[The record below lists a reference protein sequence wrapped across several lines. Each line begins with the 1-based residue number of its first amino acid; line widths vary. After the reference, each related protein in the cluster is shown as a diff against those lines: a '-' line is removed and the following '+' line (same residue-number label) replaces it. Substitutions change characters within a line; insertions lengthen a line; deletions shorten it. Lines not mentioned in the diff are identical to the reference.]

1 MLRYIFSSR
10 YRLSTYIL
18 TVLYLF
24 LYDFIFREYLFP
36 LWRYMGTQY
45 HDISGCDYIIFLLF
59 GAFPALFYKG
69 LKNVAS
75 GISIMIFIFGV
86 LPCYHAVCTM
96 NSLSTGTVLGYAI
109 AFIVCGTMFFMSDS
123 IYLYKKPFIT
133 IRKKFLSIKTV
144 EVITLLMLALLVIT
158 YRSQM
163 TFVNFLEDADKMYDQ
178 RAENSN
184 LSVIGIV
191 LYFRQWLTNGFFPFL
206 LVIYLQ
212 TKNRLKVGL
221 VLLGYLLVF
230 MIEMAKSTFF
240 MPIVILCFYALINH
254 RRNIVR
260 YYYSSLLILITII
273 SLLLLNTYQDNEISY
288 SFASIFFMRTMCVEG
303 WLCDLYIPFF
313 ENHPF
318 TYFSHINIIN
328 FFTQAYPYADSIG
341 RTVSGGT
348 QNANAFFLLMDGV
361 AGAGIFGV
369 YFVSVIFIIV
379 KGILNSISLKYDTNL
394 CVLIFLPASIAIINV
409 SLFTSI
415 LTCGLLI
422 LYLLFVFVKAPMLQ
436 RSTGKINS
444 DSMYQNGLHTS

>member
-1 MLRYIFSSR
+1 MLKFIFSSK

-18 TVLYLF
+18 TVLYLI

-36 LWRYMGTQY
+36 LWSYMGTQY
-45 HDISGCDYIIFLLF
+45 NELSGSDYIIFLSF
-59 GAFPALFYKG
+59 GAFPTFFYKG
-69 LKNVAS
+69 LRNVAS

-96 NSLSTGTVLGYAI
+96 NSLSTETILGYAI
-109 AFIVCGTMFFMSDS
+109 AFVVCGTMFFMSDS

-133 IRKKFLSIKTV
+133 LRKRSISIRTV
-144 EVITLLMLALLVIT
+144 EVITLLMLVLLIIT

-163 TFVNFLEDADKMYDQ
+163 TYVNFIEDSEKMYDQ

-212 TKNRLKVGL
+212 TKNRFKVGL
-221 VLLGYLLVF
+221 VLLGYFLVF
-230 MIEMAKSTFF
+230 MIEMAKSTFL
-240 MPIVILCFYALINH
+240 MPIVILSFYALINH
-254 RRNIVR
+254 RKNIAP
-260 YYYSSLLILITII
+260 YYYSAILILITII
-273 SLLLLNTYQDNEISY
+273 SLLLLNTYQNNEI
-288 SFASIFFMRTMCVEG
+288 FFILASIFFTRTICVEG
-303 WLCDLYIPFF
+303 WLCGLYIPFF
-313 ENHPF
+313 ENHPY

-328 FFTQAYPYADSIG
+328 FFTEAYPYADSIG
-341 RTVSGGT
+341 RTVSEGT

-361 AGAGIFGV
+361 AGGGILGV
-369 YFVSVIFIIV
+369 YIVSMIFIIV

-422 LYLLFVFVKAPMLQ
+422 LYLLFVFVEAPMLQ
-436 RSTGKINS
+436 IGYKPK
-444 DSMYQNGLHTS
+444 